1 MANPRQRRKAR
12 SGSTMKPSLNAKK
25 QMKKKLS
32 RAPTI
37 HGADVLKDNY
47 DPKLTLRQNYA
58 RLGLIPSLDVRPDSG
73 GVERIPSASSS
84 SADNG
89 VVRKGMARVVR
100 DEAGNIVDILE
111 PEDDQDEETAWGKP
125 MSTSIADRDDVE
137 TYMPSPTTNPR
148 KGGNK
153 TVEKLKEMASKAAP
167 VKRHTSQLESQW
179 LVDLVHK
186 YGEDTEGMARDR
198 KLNLWQKTEG
208 EIKRAIKKAGGVEA
222 LKGSE

>member
-1 MANPRQRRKAR
+1 
-12 SGSTMKPSLNAKK
+12 MKPSLNAKK

-58 RLGLIPSLDVRPDSG
+58 RLGLVPSLDVRPDSG
-73 GVERIPSASSS
+73 GVERIPSSSS
-84 SADNG
+84 TSADSG
-89 VVRKGMARVVR
+89 AVVRKGMARVVR

-111 PEDDQDEETAWGKP
+111 PEDDDDEETAWGKP

-137 TYMPSPTTNPR
+137 TYMPPPTTKPQ

-153 TVEKLKEMASKAAP
+153 TVEKLEEMASKAAP

-222 LKGSE
+222 LRASE